1 MGAVATLLPMG
12 DTKHIIA
19 SRVRTLREE
28 QGWSQ
33 AEFGQIV
40 GLSRVQICRFE
51 AEEGNLTLRNLDKIL
66 DGLGLTI
73 ENLFDEHPR
82 NGRDDAREMPE
93 R

>member
-1 MGAVATLLPMG
+1 MGVVATLLPMG

-19 SRVRTLREE
+19 SRVRALREE

-33 AEFGQIV
+33 AEFGQIA

-51 AEEGNLTLRNLDKIL
+51 AGEGNLTLRNLDKIL

-73 ENLFDEHPR
+73 ETLFDDHPKS
-82 NGRDDAREMPE
+82 GGDELPGSPE